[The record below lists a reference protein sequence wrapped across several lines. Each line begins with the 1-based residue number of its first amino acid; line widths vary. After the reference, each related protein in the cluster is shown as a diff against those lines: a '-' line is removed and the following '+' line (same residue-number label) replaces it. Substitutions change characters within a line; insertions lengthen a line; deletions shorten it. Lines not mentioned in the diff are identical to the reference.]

1 MDDLLSPPAVPTDSA
16 DQLFTPAQLS
26 AIQDTVLSSISV
38 ALANLPRS
46 GNLLLDLMSSST
58 RSHYVSNMATPLGIN
73 RPLDKTLEDKILCGE
88 YVNFALLLSN
98 ILYQPQSPD
107 IQFRLEDSSPGSL
120 CSPLSSIRRKKPVVD
135 TSHKWLDTFTSY
147 MLVIVAAY
155 PSRSLELI
163 KYQQSSHEV
172 QGTGLVVL

>member
-58 RSHYVSNMATPLGIN
+58 RSHHVSNMATPLGIN
-73 RPLDKTLEDKILCGE
+73 RPLDKTLEDKMLRDE
-88 YVNFALLLSN
+88 YVDFASLLFH

-107 IQFRLEDSSPGSL
+107 SVPDRGLVPRLPGFPVNFRLEEKASCRHFP
-120 CSPLSSIRRKKPVVD
+120 
-135 TSHKWLDTFTSY
+135 
-147 MLVIVAAY
+147 
-155 PSRSLELI
+155 
-163 KYQQSSHEV
+163 
-172 QGTGLVVL
+172 